1 VNVLK
6 DRVAKS
12 LFWVF
17 WSRGGVQ
24 ALSFASTIMVARL
37 LSPADYGVMAL
48 VGIFT
53 GILGTISQ
61 MGLGAAIVQFQDM
74 DERELNS
81 CFWITMGVTGL
92 GYLGLFAAAPA
103 ISGWFSTPILS
114 EVLRVTGVTLPLSA
128 LSLVPSSLLLRR
140 LQFDKIAFGEI
151 LAGVTAVA
159 TTLTLAWLG
168 AGVWALVAGTLVP
181 PIVYNMVMFSFMH
194 WLPGLPTFGGRVKQ
208 LLRYSLATL
217 GARVGWDVYEQT
229 DVFVLGKL
237 GGEFSLGFYS
247 MAMQFAMLPVTKISV
262 PVNGLAFPVMSILQG
277 DVNAMRASFLR
288 GFRMV
293 ACVTVPICVGMFFV
307 AEDLISVVLSP
318 KWAPTVPLLQVLS
331 ICALVRSLTALLPPV
346 LFARYR
352 ASFMC
357 WWMTTLVVTMPFA
370 FWAGAATMGALGV
383 ALAWVIVYPML
394 TVWMA
399 REALKELQ
407 IEWKTIWDQ
416 LRSLTLPLG
425 AMVLWVLLV
434 TAAQSGNTLYDRLL
448 RLLLSAGGG
457 GVIYGLMIYLRG
469 GRLRHEIL
477 EVVGWLLRP
486 QREAPAQK

>member
-1 VNVLK
+1 V
-6 DRVAKS
+6 
-12 LFWVF
+12 
-17 WSRGGVQ
+17 
-24 ALSFASTIMVARL
+24 
-37 LSPADYGVMAL
+37 
-48 VGIFT
+48 
-53 GILGTISQ
+53 
-61 MGLGAAIVQFQDM
+61 
-74 DERELNS
+74 
-81 CFWITMGVTGL
+81 
-92 GYLGLFAAAPA
+92 
-103 ISGWFSTPILS
+103 
-114 EVLRVTGVTLPLSA
+114 SA
-128 LSLVPSSLLLRR
+128 V
-140 LQFDKIAFGEI
+140 
-151 LAGVTAVA
+151 V

-181 PIVYNMVMFSFMH
+181 PIVYNMVMFSIMH

-208 LLRYSLATL
+208 VLRYSLATL

-262 PVNGLAFPVMSILQG
+262 PVNGLAFPVMSLLQG
-277 DVNAMRASFLR
+277 DVSAMRASFLR

-307 AEDLISVVLSP
+307 AEDLILVVLSP

-370 FWAGAATMGALGV
+370 FWAGAAAMGALGV

-416 LRSLTLPLG
+416 LRSLTLPLA

-434 TAAQSGNTLYDRLL
+434 AAAPSGNALYDRLL
-448 RLLLSAGGG
+448 RLTLSAAGGG
-457 GVIYGLMIYLRG
+457 AIYGLMIYVRG